1 MKADRSP
8 ASRRRAARQ
17 EAVRRGRRGEGL
29 ARLALRLA
37 GYRILAQ
44 GHRTAPGE
52 IDIVAQRGRLLV
64 FVEVKTRADLLAAA
78 EALSSRQRR
87 RIARAAA
94 GFLAARPALQGCVCR
109 FDVMLVAPWRWPRHI
124 RDAWRPES

>member
-1 MKADRSP
+1 MKRK
-8 ASRRRAARQ
+8 RQ
-17 EAVRRGRRGEGL
+17 QAWRRGRRGESL

-52 IDIVAQRGRLLV
+52 IDIIARRGKILA
-64 FVEVKTRADLLAAA
+64 FVEVKSRADFGLAADALLA
-78 EALSSRQRR
+78 RQRR

-94 GFLAARPALQGCVCR
+94 GYLATRPELQSCRCR

-124 RDAWRPES
+124 ADAWRPEGGIP